1 MICLVT
7 YILIKCIFYVLLLI
21 NNYVG
26 EKKPFHPEAKT
37 EITKNSRLPK
47 GFSLFCLFFFTY
59 VDNSCVVGGRGGNLK
74 GGVVGGEWGSFS
86 RVGGGEGRIGACYYV
101 DP

>member
-1 MICLVT
+1 M
-7 YILIKCIFYVLLLI
+7 KCIFYVLLLI

-47 GFSLFCLFFFTY
+47 GLFSLYCLFFFTY
-59 VDNSCVVGGRGGNLK
+59 VDNACVVGGEGGNLK

-86 RVGGGEGRIGACYYV
+86 RVGGGGRIWACYYV